1 MFQGSNDLKSCLFQ
15 FCTSLPFYFKRFFHC
30 GDFFHL
36 YNLWERRKL
45 IDKDILNEIY
55 IPLWAAGLL
64 FFCAI
69 IKNLSLL
76 WVIEIRSGRRGG
88 TSKHLSRH
96 PGARHLRFVQTCH
109 HSVNWGYKS
118 RSDIL
123 RPFDFNSAVD
133 WLLIIYF

>member
-1 MFQGSNDLKSCLFQ
+1 MFQGNNDLKSCLFQ
-15 FCTSLPFYFKRFFHC
+15 FFTSLPFYFERFLHRR
-30 GDFFHL
+30 DFFHL
-36 YNLWERRKL
+36 SNLWERRKL

-55 IPLWAAGLL
+55 IPLWSAGLL
-64 FFCAI
+64 FFGAV

-76 WVIEIRSGRRGG
+76 WVIEIRSGRP

-96 PGARHLRFVQTCH
+96 PGARLQRFVQTCH

-118 RSDIL
+118 RSDNL

-133 WLLIIYF
+133 WLLVI